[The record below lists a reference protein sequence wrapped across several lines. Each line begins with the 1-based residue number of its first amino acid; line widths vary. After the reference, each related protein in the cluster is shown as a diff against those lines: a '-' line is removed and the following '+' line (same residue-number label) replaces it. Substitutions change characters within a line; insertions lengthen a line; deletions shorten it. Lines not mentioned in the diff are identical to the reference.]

1 MDTMDTTDTMGTFDT
16 FGPFDNYDIFDTCT
30 CSFSSLYELFVNL

>member
-1 MDTMDTTDTMGTFDT
+1 MDTTDTMGTLDT
-16 FGPFDNYDIFDTCT
+16 FYTFDPFDTCT